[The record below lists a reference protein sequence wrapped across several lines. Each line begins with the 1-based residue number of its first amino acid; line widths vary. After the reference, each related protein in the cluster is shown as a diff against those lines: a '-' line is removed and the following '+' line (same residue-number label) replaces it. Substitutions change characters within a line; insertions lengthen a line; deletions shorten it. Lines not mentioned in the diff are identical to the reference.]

1 MLTVAAA
8 LTSVSAQQ
16 PARPAAGGGAAA
28 AAPPANVVITEAKV
42 ALINTSA
49 FGDEKQGITRMINA
63 FKRVD
68 SEFQPQRTQIQGM
81 RTRYEQL
88 VKEVNDTRPLGKPDE
103 VTRKAEEAETMKN
116 NIERQTQ
123 DAQRA
128 FEKKMRESLAPL
140 QDDVYKALDAFAK
153 QRGITIIIDASQ
165 VPILYAADSL
175 DITRAFIADYN
186 QRNPAT
192 AAAATTPPR

>member
-1 MLTVAAA
+1 MLTVAA

-16 PARPAAGGGAAA
+16 PARPAAGGGAA